1 MIGSGTF
8 TNIFG
13 LVPAGDDRVAR
24 VARAAVAAGY
34 GIVVCKPGTRVPMCV
49 LGQRAAAQADREEA
63 ERTGKDNA
71 RHPCGIDHTL
81 TDPKRVLSL
90 FTRLEKAGLTR
101 DGNHVNL
108 GVHLGVSRMLVVDVD
123 TREQRD
129 AFLMAWTGHTGVDQ
143 SSREPT
149 VLSPGQVDDAGTWSH
164 RDGGHWWFTLPDGV
178 ELPETP
184 GVFTG
189 PGGWVALWGRHQVL
203 VPPSVR
209 KEGPYRVIGQA
220 EDAPAWLLSLIE
232 QATEA
237 TPDRAEHVPREGDPI
252 DQWAA
257 STPWEQLLRPDGWQP
272 TGAVDRCG
280 CPIWSAPGD
289 HASPKS
295 ATAHGTDCGKYDTSS
310 GWAPLHVWTD
320 NPPEYLVGR
329 KTWTPLQYVATRDHG
344 GDIGAAMATLGL
356 HQPEDDTVLQNAVE
370 DAVFNLSGP
379 DDVFSLKG
387 LTPGKAPAPGAD
399 RGRTGT
405 DRAPAGAR
413 LPNLPRDFWLS
424 RPELAHIRTGAL
436 SGMCSPD
443 ALLAVV
449 LARLASMV
457 PHTTR
462 LDIGLGPAGLN
473 LIVCPVGPSSA
484 GKGLAMDGARRLL
497 PAPAGLREYRDGIGI
512 GSGEGVAEAFMG
524 VVMEPTGEQYKT
536 GDRKG
541 EGKVAPVRQQVRHNI
556 LFQLDEGQTLGQM
569 AMRNGSTIMPA
580 LRSAWSGATL
590 GQSNARQET
599 TRVIMAGEYACG
611 VVLAFQPGTAS
622 AVLQDTDGLAQRAL
636 WVAATSAD
644 VTADEI
650 EHPGRLSLD
659 LPGFDP
665 LLAEAEPLCLDFP
678 VDIRAGYRQ
687 RRADVV
693 AGTATEDPLDG
704 HGPLVRA
711 KLAALLCL
719 LAGRDSP
726 THEDW
731 QLGGVLWDTSVQVR
745 AELMDSAIAQ
755 RAQEARDRAEAQ
767 AKAALLSAQVL
778 RTDAERHQDRAVQRV
793 AALIQGYCGKAGTD
807 GITRGEC
814 TRRLKSADRRLAGD
828 AILLSVDAGKIKEDV
843 DGRLYSV

>member
-34 GIVVCKPGTRVPMCV
+34 GIVICKPGTRVPMCT

-81 TDPKRVLSL
+81 TDPKRVLAL

-108 GVHLGVSRMLVVDVD
+108 GVHLGVSRVLVVDVD

-129 AFLMAWTGHTGVDQ
+129 AFLTTWTGHTGVDQ

-164 RDGGHWWFTLPDGV
+164 KDGGHWWFTLPEGV
-178 ELPETP
+178 DLPETP
-184 GVFTG
+184 GVYTG

-220 EDAPAWLLSLIE
+220 EAIPAWLLGLIE

-237 TPDRAEHVPREGDPI
+237 APDRAERAPRDGEDPI
-252 DQWAA
+252 DAWAA
-257 STPWEQLLRPDGWQP
+257 STPWEQLLRPDGWLP
-272 TGAVDRCG
+272 SGAVDRCG

-295 ATAHGTDCGKYDTSS
+295 ATAHGSDCGKYDTSC

-320 NPPEYLVGR
+320 SPPEWMVGR
-329 KTWTPLQYVATRDHG
+329 KTWTPLQYLATRDHA
-344 GDIGAAMATLGL
+344 GDVGAAMSALNL
-356 HQPEDDTVLQNAVE
+356 HRVEDNTVLQNAVE
-370 DAVFNLSGP
+370 DDVFNLSGP
-379 DDVFSLKG
+379 GDTDDAFSLTG
-387 LTPGKAPAPGAD
+387 LTRGKAQAPGAD

-405 DRAPAGAR
+405 GR
-413 LPNLPRDFWLS
+413 LPNLPRDFWAT

-449 LARLASMV
+449 LARLASLV

-497 PAPAGLREYRDGIGI
+497 PAPAGVRDYRDGIGI

-524 VVMEPTGEQYKT
+524 TVMEPTGGQYKT

-541 EGKVAPVRQQVRHNI
+541 EDKVAPVRQQVRYNI

-599 TRVIMAGEYACG
+599 TRVIMAGEYATG
-611 VVLAFQPGTAS
+611 IVLAFQPGTAS

-650 EHPGRLSLD
+650 AHPGRLPLD
-659 LPGFDP
+659 LFDP
-665 LLAEAEPLCLDFP
+665 MLSETEPLALVFP
-678 VDIRAGYRQ
+678 ADIRAGYRQ

-693 AGTATEDPLDG
+693 AGTAAEDPLDG

-731 QLGGVLWDTSVQVR
+731 QLGGVLWGTSVQVR
-745 AELMDSAIAQ
+745 AQLMDSAIAQ

-793 AALIQGYCGKAGTD
+793 AARIANRVSKAGTD
-807 GITRGEC
+807 GLTRPAA
-814 TRRLKSADRRLAGD
+814 TRNLTSADRKLGPD
-828 AILLSVDAGKIKEDV
+828 AILLSIDQGKIKEGP
-843 DGRLYSV
+843 DGRLYAP